1 MEKFKRIAA
10 LLAVVVLIV
19 CALLT
24 LIFAFMGN
32 EAAWKASAYCMVI
45 IPIMIYIMMWLAKVY
60 DNRGQEFSKEQSF
73 RTLTITTF
81 LEHLHISKILSDF
94 RAISAFTFDFHYSS

>member
-24 LIFAFMGN
+24 LIFAFIGT
-32 EAAWKASAYCMVI
+32 EAPCKASAYCMVI
-45 IPIMIYIMMWLAKVY
+45 IPIMIYIMMWLAKLLE
-60 DNRGQEFSKEQSF
+60 NRG
-73 RTLTITTF
+73 
-81 LEHLHISKILSDF
+81 
-94 RAISAFTFDFHYSS
+94 

>member
-1 MEKFKRIAA
+1 MVSHKSEKARSGFELLAVITYIFKEYTMEKFKRIAA

-45 IPIMIYIMMWLAKVY
+45 IPIMIYIMMWLAKLLE
-60 DNRGQEFSKEQSF
+60 NRG
-73 RTLTITTF
+73 
-81 LEHLHISKILSDF
+81 
-94 RAISAFTFDFHYSS
+94 